1 MLSVKSKVWFRMS
14 SRQSIYLDTQTNY
27 AGSSD
32 IFSKNIQDEVTTY
45 NHYGGI
51 LEKIGGSTTFPDV
64 VEAAKG
70 IVKDERKIIVT
81 KSKILLT
88 LKQIF

>member
-1 MLSVKSKVWFRMS
+1 MI
-14 SRQSIYLDTQTNY
+14 SINLDTQTNY
-27 AGSSD
+27 AGSLE

-45 NHYGGI
+45 YHYGGI
-51 LEKIGGSTTFPDV
+51 LEKIGGSTTNPDV
-64 VEAAKG
+64 LEAAKA
-70 IVKDERKIIVT
+70 IVKDERKKIET